1 MGLDLLFNGFSTFFS
16 IEYISACFI
25 GAFVGTVVGVL
36 PGVGPTATM
45 TLMLPFTLAHGPT
58 FGLIMLAGVLCGA
71 MYGGSTT
78 SILVNIPGEAASVIT
93 CIDGY
98 QMAKK
103 GRAGAALTLVAIGS
117 FIAGT
122 FGIIGLQVF
131 APILANAALAF
142 GPPEYF
148 SLMVLTFIVLS
159 NVSSGSPLKASI
171 MFALGFW
178 LSSIG
183 LCPLDGIPRFTLNS
197 NTLML
202 GIEFLPVAVGI
213 FGITEVFDIALK
225 TYVPPIAKKVRLK
238 ELYPNKEEI
247 KRSISPICRGTI
259 VGFFIGL
266 LPGPAGPISTFISY
280 ALEKRVSK
288 TPEKFGT
295 GMLEGVVAP
304 ESANNSAAVGAM
316 IPLLTLGVPFSAPM
330 AVLLAGLMM
339 HNVQPGPLLFTKA
352 PEVFW
357 TFIAALYIGNI
368 VLLILNL
375 PLVGFF
381 ARIATI
387 RPQML
392 MPFISVICLF
402 GVYSVRNNFFDIWIM
417 IITGI
422 AGIFFRKLNYPI
434 PPLVIGLVLGPIT
447 ENSLRKT
454 LMMFKGNLYYFFDK
468 PIALVFLSL
477 VAAILVFK
485 ILNYF
490 LHWHLPTKKMLD
502 VKD

>member
-1 MGLDLLFNGFSTFFS
+1 MGLDLLFNGFATFFT
-16 IEYISACFI
+16 IKYVSACFI
-25 GAFVGTVVGVL
+25 GAFIGTLVGIL

-45 TLMLPFTLAHGPT
+45 TLMLPFTLSYGPT
-58 FGLIMLAGVLCGA
+58 FGLIMLSGVLCGA

-78 SILVNIPGEAASVIT
+78 SILVNIPGETASVVT

-122 FGIIGLQVF
+122 VGIIGLQIF
-131 APILANAALAF
+131 SPLLANAALAF

-148 SLMVLTFIVLS
+148 SLMVLCFILLS
-159 NVSSGSPLKASI
+159 GLTGGSPLKASI
-171 MFALGFW
+171 MFAIGFW
-178 LSSIG
+178 LSTIG
-183 LCPLDGIPRFTLNS
+183 ICPIDGVSRFTFGS
-197 NTLML
+197 NALML
-202 GIEFLPVAVGI
+202 GIEFLPIAVGI

-225 TYVPPIAKKVRLK
+225 PYVPSATGQVCLRD
-238 ELYPNKEEI
+238 LYPSKEEM
-247 KRSISPICRGTI
+247 KRSVFPIGRGTL
-259 VGFFIGL
+259 VGFLIGL
-266 LPGPAGPISTFISY
+266 LPGPSGPISTFISY
-280 ALEKRVSK
+280 AIEKRISK

-295 GMLEGVVAP
+295 GMIEGVVAP
-304 ESANNSAAVGAM
+304 ESANNGASVSAM

-339 HNVQPGPLLFTKA
+339 HNIQPGPLLFANA
-352 PEVFW
+352 PEMFW

-375 PLVGFF
+375 PMVGVF

-387 RPQML
+387 RPQLL
-392 MPFISVICLF
+392 MPFVSVICLF
-402 GVYSVRNNFFDIWIM
+402 GVYSVRNNFFDVWVM
-417 IITGI
+417 ILAGI
-422 AGIFFRKLNYPI
+422 AGVFFRKFNYPI

-454 LMMFKGNLYYFFDK
+454 LMTFKGNLLYFFDK

-477 VAAILVFK
+477 AFALLIFK
-485 ILNYF
+485 LLSYF
-490 LHWHLPTKKMLD
+490 FRWRSNAKEIMD
-502 VKD
+502 GGD